1 MKLLLNCQDMS
12 SDDEEVILLD
22 LSDDSSDDEDLL
34 VSWSVPLTEEQ
45 KLRQR
50 EEELAIKREE
60 VLASKRKEEIEQKR
74 RLEELDR
81 YWNDLF
87 IEKQKLESASKKRK
101 LPETAREI
109 SEYFFDLKRLR
120 GDHIVIAGK
129 YLFQLQSQWKNDWY
143 DSSKEIDPA
152 ILSFCWAFE
161 SIFHYGDYTARNG
174 LEGSLHTGENTNIM
188 AITDPIARTC
198 RHIIENRLMKHDLQL
213 LEPKTNHL
221 RMLPPEALDFF
232 RTNPGFRKCYDLLKT
247 TFPPHVI
254 PKDPFRTGIGER
266 LRAYAVYYIIAFE
279 FFCNKNPS
287 MDQKAFFFE
296 LEVMRHMTPVEED

>member
-1 MKLLLNCQDMS
+1 MS
-12 SDDEEVILLD
+12 SDDEQAILE
-22 LSDDSSDDEDLL
+22 DSSDDDEDLFIPWL
-34 VSWSVPLTEEQ
+34 GPLTAEE
-45 KLRQR
+45 KLRLR

-60 VLASKRKEEIEQKR
+60 ELAIKRKQEIRIKH
-74 RLEELDR
+74 RLEEQNR
-81 YWNDLF
+81 YWNNWVAH
-87 IEKQKLESASKKRK
+87 ASKKRK

-109 SEYFFDLKRLR
+109 SEYFFNLKRLR
-120 GDHIVIAGK
+120 GNHIVIAGK

-143 DSSKEIDPA
+143 DSSKEIDPV
-152 ILSFCWAFE
+152 ILSFCKDFE

-174 LEGSLHTGENTNIM
+174 LEGPLHTGENTNIM

-198 RHIIENRLMKHDLQL
+198 SHIILNRLTKHDLQL

-221 RMLPPEALDFF
+221 RMLPPKALDFF

-254 PKDPFRTGIGER
+254 PEDPFRTGIGER

-279 FFCNKNPS
+279 FFCDKNPS